1 MAAVVP
7 FLAELLVKLGLFF
20 VSYAGLQAAANALIA
35 HGVAGFG
42 GLPAVA
48 LQLAGIAG
56 LDKALNIVVSA
67 VIARISFNAAG
78 KSLRFGGAS

>member
-1 MAAVVP
+1 MAAIVP
-7 FLAELLVKLGLFF
+7 FLVELLAKLGLFF

-35 HGVAGFG
+35 YGVAGFD

-67 VIARISFNAAG
+67 VIGRVAFNAAG